1 MTEPKLILPLYPV
14 TDITIGPLPE
24 HRMIVLRPDF
34 LAPLTPSLSQSQSQ
48 TVNSKQTANKRHA
61 ARATPVAQQGRTYVL
76 SRSQARYLQEQLQRS
91 LQILDAEL
99 NEHTGAQPT
108 SSRPA
113 PFTDQSR
120 D

>member
-34 LAPLTPSLSQSQSQ
+34 LSPATQQQPEASGSKRADYTNQTSQRQQSDA
-48 TVNSKQTANKRHA
+48 S
-61 ARATPVAQQGRTYVL
+61 PVPQQGRTYVL

-91 LQILDAEL
+91 LQILDADVSL
-99 NEHTGAQPT
+99 HPGSAPA
-108 SSRPA
+108 RPHPDA
-113 PFTDQSR
+113 SPDQ
-120 D
+120 

>member
-34 LAPLTPSLSQSQSQ
+34 LAPLTPSQSQ

-99 NEHTGAQPT
+99 SEHTGAQPT

-113 PFTDQSR
+113 PYTDQSR